1 MNKKKIDFMVTAFRD
16 GFQSVYGARVFTKD
30 FLPAV
35 EAAVDAGITHFEA
48 GGGARFQSL
57 YFYCNEDAFDMMDQ
71 FRETVGPDVNLQTL
85 ARGTNVVGLES
96 QPRDI
101 INLHAKLFKKHGITT
116 IRNFDALNDINN
128 LVYSGQCI
136 VDAGLKHEVSVT
148 MMELPPGAK
157 GAHTPEFYMDVLKKI
172 MDSGLKYDSVCF
184 KDASGTST
192 PQKVYD
198 TIKQARA
205 LLGKDARIVFHSH
218 ETAGTSVLAY
228 KAAIEAGADQVDLS
242 MAPVSGGT
250 GQPDLIT
257 MWHALRGTEYD
268 LGIDIN
274 KVMKAEEVFKD
285 CMKDYFMPPEAKSVE
300 PLMPFSPMP
309 GGALTANTQ
318 MMRDNGILDKYNEV
332 ASAMGEVIERGG
344 YGTSVTPVSQF
355 YFQQA
360 FNNVMFGKWKKIADG
375 YGKMVLGYFGKTPVE
390 PDPEIVKLASEQLK
404 LEPTTRIP
412 IDIND
417 ENPNKGVKYATKI
430 LKENNLKINDENIF
444 IAATCKEKGIA
455 FLKGEAKI
463 GVRKIDPAAAKK
475 EASPA
480 PAAPAKS
487 KDGDFTVKI
496 NNTPY
501 NVQIKGNQAI
511 VNGKTYNIEV
521 KEGLSEIKQSAPAAP
536 APAKAAPAAPVKPAA
551 AAPSSSA
558 PGKDE
563 VIEAPLPGLVLKV
576 ERNPGDQVQEGDV
589 IMVVES
595 MKMETEIHAPAA
607 GTVKEIPVK
616 NGDQIVAG
624 DVLAVVT
631 VSGSAPAGTPTAA
644 APAPAA
650 PAPQSSPAPAKPA
663 PVQPAA
669 QPASSAPAVSSGSG
683 TANLEAPL
691 PGLVLRIL
699 KNPGDT
705 VEEDEIVMY
714 VESMKME
721 TEINSPYKGVIKE
734 IPVKQGDQIAA
745 GDLLAVIERS

>member
-1 MNKKKIDFMVTAFRD
+1 MKKKKIDFMVTAFRD

-71 FRETVGPDVNLQTL
+71 FRSTVGPDVNLQTL

-101 INLHAKLFKKHGITT
+101 IDLHAKLFKKHGITT

-136 VDAGLKHEVSVT
+136 INAGLKHEASVT
-148 MMELPPGAK
+148 MMELPPGAT
-157 GAHTPEFYMDVLKKI
+157 GAHTPEFYMEVLKKI
-172 MDSGLKYDSVCF
+172 IDSGLKYDSVCF
-184 KDASGTST
+184 KDASGTSA
-192 PQKVYD
+192 PQKVYE
-198 TIKQARA
+198 TIRQARA
-205 LLGKDARIVFHSH
+205 LLGNNARIVFHSH
-218 ETAGTSVLAY
+218 ETAGTSILGY

-268 LGIDIN
+268 LGIDIK
-274 KVMKAEEVFKD
+274 KVMKAEEVFKA

-332 ASAMGEVIERGG
+332 AAAMGEVIERGG

-360 FNNVMFGKWKKIADG
+360 FNNVMFGSWKKIAEG
-375 YGKMVLGYFGKTPVE
+375 YGKMVLGYFGKTPVD
-390 PDPEIVKLASEQLK
+390 PDPEVVKMASEQLK
-404 LEPTTRIP
+404 LEPTTRMP

-417 ENPNKGVKYATKI
+417 EDPKKGAAVAEKT
-430 LKENNLKINDENIF
+430 LKENNLKVTDENIF
-444 IAATCKEKGIA
+444 ITATCKEKGIA

-463 GVRKIDPAAAKK
+463 GVRKIDPDAAK
-475 EASPA
+475 ETTP
-480 PAAPAKS
+480 S
-487 KDGDFTVKI
+487 KPQSREGEFTVKV

-501 NVQIKGNQAI
+501 NVQIKGSQAI
-511 VNGKTYNIEV
+511 VNGVTYNIDV
-521 KEGLSEIKQSAPAAP
+521 KQGLTETKQPSPSKPVTTNAPAQTTSAS
-536 APAKAAPAAPVKPAA
+536 AAPVTAPPAA
-551 AAPSSSA
+551 G
-558 PGKDE
+558 GKEE
-563 VIEAPLPGLVLKV
+563 VIEAPLPGLVLRIEK
-576 ERNPGDQVQEGDV
+576 NIGDTVAEGDV
-589 IMVVES
+589 LMVVES
-595 MKMETEIHAPAA
+595 MKMETEIHAPVS

-616 NGDQIVAG
+616 DGDQIVAG
-624 DVLAVVT
+624 DTLAVVAA
-631 VSGSAPAGTPTAA
+631 SGSAPSAAVQPVVNSSPQSA
-644 APAPAA
+644 AP
-650 PAPQSSPAPAKPA
+650 KTPA
-663 PVQPAA
+663 PVQAATAAPVTPAPSSPAA
-669 QPASSAPAVSSGSG
+669 SGSE
-683 TANLEAPL
+683 TVQLEAPL
-691 PGLVLRIL
+691 PGLVLRII
-699 KNPGDT
+699 KNPGET
-705 VEEDEIVMY
+705 VAKDEVVMV

-721 TEINSPYKGVIKE
+721 TEMNSPATGIIKE
-734 IPVKQGDQIAA
+734 IPVNQGDQISA